1 MKLAR
6 WTDSLSRSALEEM
19 LVRTAS
25 PDVLSLALGL
35 PAPELFPRE
44 GIEAALASRLTS
56 DPRALQY
63 GPPLTELRAFV
74 SQLMARRGVRCRPEQ
89 IFLTAGAQQGM
100 SLLTRLLIEPG
111 ATVAIESLCYS
122 GFTQCL
128 APLSARAVVA
138 PLDAAAGVDLDALE
152 ALFAH
157 ERPALFYTQSDG
169 HNPLGT
175 SLSPAARE
183 RLVALARA
191 HRVPILEDDAY
202 GFLQYEDDPHPAL
215 RALDEEWVIYLGSF
229 SKTLAPALRTGW
241 LVVPEAWIAPL
252 SSLKES
258 SDINCA
264 PLGQRAIE
272 SFVATGGFD
281 PHLARLRAAYRERRD
296 ALLAA
301 IERHFPADAHWSSP
315 RAGFFVW
322 VELDSSIDT
331 TELLRVALE
340 EEKVAFVPG
349 GAFATAGSG
358 AGAHAL
364 RLNLSLNPPALL
376 EEGVARIARA
386 LERQKHDTR
395 RSR

>member
-1 MKLAR
+1 MQLAR
-6 WTDSLSRSALEEM
+6 WTDSLKSSALEAM
-19 LVRTAS
+19 LVATAR

-35 PAPELFPRE
+35 PAPDLFPRE
-44 GIEAALASRLTS
+44 GIEAALEARLAN

-63 GPPLTELRAFV
+63 GPPLPELRAFV
-74 SQLMARRGVRCRPEQ
+74 AELMAQRQVRCRPEQ

-111 ATVAIESLCYS
+111 APVAIESLCYS

-128 APLSARAVVA
+128 APLSARTLTV
-138 PLDAAAGVDLDALE
+138 PLATGTGVDLDALE
-152 ALFAH
+152 SIFAR
-157 ERPALFYTQSDG
+157 ERPALFYTLSDG
-169 HNPLGT
+169 HNPL
-175 SLSPAARE
+175 SLSLSLSARE

-191 HRVPILEDDAY
+191 HRIPILEDDAY
-202 GFLQYEDDPHPAL
+202 GFLQYEGDARPAL
-215 RALDEEWVIYLGSF
+215 RALDDEWVLYLGSF

-241 LVVPEAWIAPL
+241 LVVPEAWIPAL

-272 SFVATGGFD
+272 SFLATGAFD
-281 PHLARLRAAYRERRD
+281 AHLARLKTEYRLRRD
-296 ALLAA
+296 ALIAA
-301 IERHFPADAHWSSP
+301 LERYFPRDARWTAP

-322 VELDSSIDT
+322 VELEPDVDT
-331 TELLRVALE
+331 TELLRLSLE

-349 GAFATAGSG
+349 NAFAQPGSRE
-358 AGAHAL
+358 ARNAL
-364 RLNLSLNPPALL
+364 RLNLSSNPPALL

-386 LERQKHDTR
+386 LARLTR
-395 RSR
+395 TGSE